1 MADAPAAGDRTDTG
15 RAGGGRPDG
24 EHAAEPIRGAPLAK
38 TIRAQVAA
46 VIAERRLI
54 PCLVNVVVGDSEASA
69 SYLDAIDRTA
79 AKLGIET
86 RRAELPGSSGT
97 AHVVDAVTRLGADR
111 GVHGLMVQFPLPRDV
126 DGRRVAAALP
136 PDKDVDGLT
145 EAALGAVLAGR
156 RRHTAPCT
164 AAAVAELL
172 ASDPRLDPAGKDIV
186 IVGRSLVVGRP
197 LAAMLAAPAPGGHAT
212 VSLCHTRTRD
222 LPAHTRRADIV
233 VVAAGVAGLLTPDM
247 LRPGA
252 IVVDVGTHPQKAAD
266 GSWTLVGDVHPAV
279 ARVAALLTPVP
290 GGVGPVTNA
299 VLMRHVT
306 AAAAAGYLPA
316 AW

>member
-1 MADAPAAGDRTDTG
+1 VADAPAAGERTTGDRT
-15 RAGGGRPDG
+15 
-24 EHAAEPIRGAPLAK
+24 AELLRGAPLAK
-38 TIRAQVAA
+38 AIRAQVAA
-46 VIAERRLI
+46 AISEHSLK
-54 PCLVNVVVGDSEASA
+54 PCLVNVVVGASEASA

-86 RRAELPGSSGT
+86 RRAQLPADSGS
-97 AHVVDAVTRLGADR
+97 AHVVDTVRRLGADESI
-111 GVHGLMVQFPLPRDV
+111 HGLMVQFPLPKDV
-126 DGRRVAAALP
+126 DDRQVAAALP

-145 EAALGAVLAGR
+145 ESSLGAALSGR

-172 ASDPRLDPAGKDIV
+172 ASDPRSDPAGKDVV

-197 LAAMLAAPAPGGHAT
+197 LAAMLASPGPGGHAT
-212 VSLCHTRTRD
+212 VTVCHTRTAE
-222 LPAHTRRADIV
+222 LAAHTRRADIV
-233 VVAAGVAGLLTPDM
+233 IVAAGVVGLLTPDM

-252 IVVDVGTHPQKAAD
+252 IVVDVGTHPVKKPD
-266 GSWTLVGDVHPAV
+266 GKWTLIGDVAPAV
-279 ARVAALLTPVP
+279 ADVAGLLTPVP

-299 VLMRHVT
+299 ILMRHVT
-306 AAAAAGYLPA
+306 AAAAPDYLPA

>member
-1 MADAPAAGDRTDTG
+1 MADAPTADDPAAGDRT
-15 RAGGGRPDG
+15 
-24 EHAAEPIRGAPLAK
+24 AARDSAELLKGAPLAK
-38 TIRAQVAA
+38 AIRAQVAA
-46 VIAERRLI
+46 AVGEHSLT

-86 RRAELPGSSGT
+86 RRAELPTESGT
-97 AHVVDAVTRLGADR
+97 AHVVDTVTRLGEDES
-111 GVHGLMVQFPLPRDV
+111 VHGLMVQFPLPKDV

-136 PDKDVDGLT
+136 ADKDVDGLT
-145 EAALGAVLAGR
+145 EASLGAVLAGR

-172 ASDPRLDPAGKDIV
+172 AADPRTDPAGKDVV

-197 LAAMLAAPAPGGHAT
+197 LAAMLAAPGPGGHAT
-212 VSLCHTRTRD
+212 VTVCHTRTAD
-222 LPAHTRRADIV
+222 LAAHTRRADLV
-233 VVAAGVAGLLTPDM
+233 VVAAGVAGILRPEM

-252 IVVDVGTHPQKAAD
+252 IVVDVGTHPVQKPDGAWGLIGDAD
-266 GSWTLVGDVHPAV
+266 PAV
-279 ARVAALLTPVP
+279 AGVASLLTPVP

-299 VLMRHVT
+299 ILMRHVT
-306 AAAAAGYLPA
+306 AAAGPGYLPA